1 MVWQQVCL
9 VSFTEH
15 SPQFYKP
22 SDIHW
27 YLNSLTCPPVL
38 FIATSHAV
46 TGEHRGWSP
55 SYLDSKMVP
64 RGYSGSLEL
73 IKRPGTCYYQITCL
87 NFCCQTL
94 VKSAQRVWRIRNSDY
109 LASTVVVEWFE
120 RLLPVPG
127 STLLCCRPPFVR
139 KRESCT
145 PLTVCFTVQ
154 RTGAH
159 RDSLE
164 QFGQQLSLWL
174 LLASLSDP
182 CHNSVTSSQSKFQI
196 LFYYLLAKVIVF
208 H

>member
-1 MVWQQVCL
+1 MKYLKWCCRPGSNLQVRDTLHFFASICHYFGFTIGSKLAWWTCYSPHVAHGLATGLLSQFHGTFSTVLQAQWYSLIPQQFDL
-9 VSFTEH
+9 
-15 SPQFYKP
+15 
-22 SDIHW
+22 
-27 YLNSLTCPPVL
+27 PPVL

-55 SYLDSKMVP
+55 SYLASKVVP

-127 STLLCCRPPFVR
+127 SALRAVDLRLF
-139 KRESCT
+139 ES
-145 PLTVCFTVQ
+145 
-154 RTGAH
+154 
-159 RDSLE
+159 
-164 QFGQQLSLWL
+164 
-174 LLASLSDP
+174 
-182 CHNSVTSSQSKFQI
+182 
-196 LFYYLLAKVIVF
+196 
-208 H
+208 

>member
-1 MVWQQVCL
+1 MKYFKWCCRPGSNLQVRDTLHCLHLFAIILVSLLVQSWHDGHVIHHMLLMVWQQVCL

-55 SYLDSKMVP
+55 SYLASKVVP

-87 NFCCQTL
+87 NLCSQTL

-127 STLLCCRPPFVR
+127 SVVL
-139 KRESCT
+139 
-145 PLTVCFTVQ
+145 
-154 RTGAH
+154 
-159 RDSLE
+159 
-164 QFGQQLSLWL
+164 
-174 LLASLSDP
+174 
-182 CHNSVTSSQSKFQI
+182 
-196 LFYYLLAKVIVF
+196 
-208 H
+208 

>member
-55 SYLDSKMVP
+55 SYLAATVVL

-109 LASTVVVEWFE
+109 LASTVVEWFE

-127 STLLCCRPPFVR
+127 STLLCCRPAFVR
-139 KRESCT
+139 KLESCT
-145 PLTVCFTVQ
+145 PLCGLFIPCNAVEQIAIVWS
-154 RTGAH
+154 
-159 RDSLE
+159 SL
-164 QFGQQLSLWL
+164 G
-174 LLASLSDP
+174 
-182 CHNSVTSSQSKFQI
+182 NSCRSG
-196 LFYYLLAKVIVF
+196 YY
-208 H
+208 